1 MIGICVA
8 DQPHILVVARTNAE
22 ICNTPR
28 RSKQDH
34 LVAVVLLCALA
45 FFANLFRLY
54 SRWHLNSRFDI
65 DDWVM
70 LGVAVLLVPFQVV
83 GEYANYLAF
92 GLDTWYVAPEDLND
106 GLKVRKPFAEGFHS
120 GVRYTERS
128 SSITTSARQST
139 WPSWA

>member
-1 MIGICVA
+1 MGIYIA
-8 DQPHILVVARTNAE
+8 DQPCISVVARTNAE

-70 LGVAVLLVPFQVV
+70 LAVAVLLVPFQIV
-83 GEYANYLAF
+83 GEYGNYLAF
-92 GLDTWYVAPEDLND
+92 GLDTWYVAPEDLTN
-106 GLKVRKPFAEGFHS
+106 GLQVRKLSAEGPPL
-120 GVRYTERS
+120 RCLTC
-128 SSITTSARQST
+128 
-139 WPSWA
+139 

>member
-1 MIGICVA
+1 MAGILAA
-8 DQPHILVVARTNAE
+8 DPSRISVVARTNAE

-28 RSKQDH
+28 RSKQDD

-70 LGVAVLLVPFQVV
+70 LAVAVLLVPFQVV
-83 GEYANYLAF
+83 GEYANFLAF
-92 GLDTWYVAPEDLND
+92 GLDTWYVAPEDLTD
-106 GLKVRKPFAEGFHS
+106 GLQVRNPPLKGPHS
-120 GVRYTERS
+120 GV
-128 SSITTSARQST
+128 
-139 WPSWA
+139 

>member
-1 MIGICVA
+1 MKGNYIA
-8 DQPHILVVARTNAE
+8 DQPFISVVARTNAE

-70 LGVAVLLVPFQVV
+70 FAVAVLLVPFQVV

-92 GLDTWYVAPEDLND
+92 GLDTWYVEPKDLTD
-106 GLKVRKPFAEGFHS
+106 GLQVRNPSAEGPPL
-120 GVRYTERS
+120 GCLIY
-128 SSITTSARQST
+128 
-139 WPSWA
+139 